1 MDKNKV
7 KTIRIS
13 VLVAVFL
20 VAILV
25 GKFVDYNFYF
35 ALAMYGVIYIAS
47 AYDILY
53 KAGRNIS
60 RGKVFDENFL
70 MTVASLGAF
79 VLGIVERS
87 GDFAESVAVI
97 LFYQVGEL
105 FQDYAVGK
113 SRKSISSLMDIR
125 PDTARVLRNGVQT
138 EVYPEEVM
146 VGESVFVIAGEK
158 IPLDGTVV
166 NGHGNLNTCALT
178 GESAPVFVKEG
189 DAVMSGTIALDGNLE
204 IKVEKEFYDS
214 TVSKILDMV
223 ENASG
228 KKAKTE
234 NFISTFAKYYTPF
247 VVFSALALAIIP
259 SLIFGLAN
267 GDWQWAIWI
276 KRALTFLVVSCP
288 CALVIS
294 IPLGFFGGIGG
305 ASSKGILIKG
315 ANYIEQLN
323 KVNGIF
329 FDKTGTLTTGEF
341 SVSGVYPEDKREE
354 VLKYAAICEAHSSHP
369 IAVGIVKAYKGE
381 IPSGYQIEEIA
392 GKGVKATKRNEGIL
406 VRNVDSAHP
415 IAEGTDKAYKGE
427 IPSDYQ
433 IEEIAGKDVKATK
446 DNEEILV
453 GNADLLRD
461 ANIDFETGNNDK
473 TAVYI
478 AINGVYLGVI
488 EVADTVKADAKPT
501 IDELKKHGVKVA
513 MLTGDNERAAKRVA
527 DELGIDEYYAKLL
540 PQDKLKIVDE
550 KIANKKP
557 NDVYA
562 FVGDGINDA
571 PVLMRADVGVSM
583 GGVGSDSAIE
593 ASDVVLMHDNISD
606 IVKAKKIA
614 RKTMSI
620 VIENIVF
627 ALGVKAAVL
636 ILSAVGI
643 ANMWLAVF
651 ADVGVAV
658 LAILNSMRALRNK

>member
-1 MDKNKV
+1 MDKNKA

-13 VLVAVFL
+13 VLVAIFL

-60 RGKVFDENFL
+60 RGKIFDENFL

-79 VLGIVERS
+79 ILGIVEHS

-138 EVYPEEVM
+138 EVYPEEVT

-189 DAVMSGTIALDGNLE
+189 DAVMSGTIAMDGNLE

-259 SLIFGLAN
+259 SLIFGLSN

-392 GKGVKATKRNEGIL
+392 GKGVKATKG
-406 VRNVDSAHP
+406 
-415 IAEGTDKAYKGE
+415 G
-427 IPSDYQ
+427 
-433 IEEIAGKDVKATK
+433 
-446 DNEEILV
+446 EEILV
-453 GNADLLRD
+453 GNADLLRG
-461 ANIDFETGNNDK
+461 ANVDFKTGNNDK

>member
-13 VLVAVFL
+13 VLVAIFL

-35 ALAMYGVIYIAS
+35 ALAIYGVIYIAS

-60 RGKVFDENFL
+60 RGKIFDENFL

-79 VLGIVERS
+79 ILGIVEHS

-138 EVYPEEVM
+138 EVYPEEVT

-189 DAVMSGTIALDGNLE
+189 DAVMSGTIAMDGNLE

-259 SLIFGLAN
+259 SLIFGLSN

-392 GKGVKATKRNEGIL
+392 GKGVKATKG
-406 VRNVDSAHP
+406 
-415 IAEGTDKAYKGE
+415 G
-427 IPSDYQ
+427 
-433 IEEIAGKDVKATK
+433 
-446 DNEEILV
+446 EEILV
-453 GNADLLRD
+453 GNADLLRG
-461 ANIDFETGNNDK
+461 ANVDFETGNNDK
-473 TAVYI
+473 TSVYI

>member
-35 ALAMYGVIYIAS
+35 ALAMYGIIYIAS

-60 RGKVFDENFL
+60 RGKIFDENFL

-79 VLGIVERS
+79 ILGIVEHS

-138 EVYPEEVM
+138 EVYPEEVT

-189 DAVMSGTIALDGNLE
+189 DAVMSGTIAMDGNLE

-392 GKGVKATKRNEGIL
+392 GKGVKATKG
-406 VRNVDSAHP
+406 
-415 IAEGTDKAYKGE
+415 G
-427 IPSDYQ
+427 
-433 IEEIAGKDVKATK
+433 
-446 DNEEILV
+446 EEILV
-453 GNADLLRD
+453 GNADLLRG
-461 ANIDFETGNNDK
+461 ANVDFETGNNDK

-658 LAILNSMRALRNK
+658 LAILNSMRALKN

>member
-60 RGKVFDENFL
+60 RGKIFDENFL

-79 VLGIVERS
+79 ILGIVEHS

-138 EVYPEEVM
+138 EVYPEEVT

-189 DAVMSGTIALDGNLE
+189 DAVMSGTIAMDGNLE

-392 GKGVKATKRNEGIL
+392 GKGVKATKG
-406 VRNVDSAHP
+406 
-415 IAEGTDKAYKGE
+415 G
-427 IPSDYQ
+427 
-433 IEEIAGKDVKATK
+433 
-446 DNEEILV
+446 EEILV
-453 GNADLLRD
+453 GNADLLRG
-461 ANIDFETGNNDK
+461 ANVDFETGNNDK
-473 TAVYI
+473 TSVYI

-488 EVADTVKADAKPT
+488 EVTDTVKADAKPT

-527 DELGIDEYYAKLL
+527 DELGIDEYYSKLL

>member
-1 MDKNKV
+1 MDKKKV

-60 RGKVFDENFL
+60 RGKIFDENFL

-79 VLGIVERS
+79 ILGIVEHS

-138 EVYPEEVM
+138 EVYPEEVT

-189 DAVMSGTIALDGNLE
+189 DAVMSGTIAMDGNLE

-392 GKGVKATKRNEGIL
+392 GKGVKATKG
-406 VRNVDSAHP
+406 
-415 IAEGTDKAYKGE
+415 G
-427 IPSDYQ
+427 
-433 IEEIAGKDVKATK
+433 
-446 DNEEILV
+446 EEILV
-453 GNADLLRD
+453 GNADLLRG
-461 ANIDFETGNNDK
+461 ANVDFKTGNNDK
-473 TAVYI
+473 TSVYI

>member
-13 VLVAVFL
+13 VLVAIFL

-60 RGKVFDENFL
+60 RGKIFDENFL

-79 VLGIVERS
+79 ILGIVEHS

-138 EVYPEEVM
+138 EVYPEEVT

-189 DAVMSGTIALDGNLE
+189 DAVMSGTIAMDGNLE

-392 GKGVKATKRNEGIL
+392 GKGVKATKG
-406 VRNVDSAHP
+406 
-415 IAEGTDKAYKGE
+415 G
-427 IPSDYQ
+427 
-433 IEEIAGKDVKATK
+433 
-446 DNEEILV
+446 EEILV

-461 ANIDFETGNNDK
+461 ANVDFETGNNDK
-473 TAVYI
+473 TSVYI